1 MKQGSTLLKV
11 VSIIMIVYG
20 IFLAGLGLLS
30 TLGGGALI
38 AEADAVVASGGL
50 AIIGIAFLFSGLL
63 EVVIGFAGLKASKT
77 QGKHTAAFVIGVI
90 GVVSSAYT
98 LIQALGG
105 DGSSVLGAIVG
116 LLLPV
121 LYLIGVNQT
130 RQGV

>member
-38 AEADAVVASGGL
+38 ADADAVVASGGL

-63 EVVIGFAGLKASKT
+63 EVVIGFAGLKASPPRPRAST
-77 QGKHTAAFVIGVI
+77 RRPSSSASSAWSAPPTPSSRRWVGTAAR
-90 GVVSSAYT
+90 SSAP
-98 LIQALGG
+98 
-105 DGSSVLGAIVG
+105 SSDCSC
-116 LLLPV
+116 PSF
-121 LYLIGVNQT
+121 T
-130 RQGV
+130 